1 MGGASMINQI
11 RVGRQSAI
19 RIFAQEY
26 SDSNLPL
33 EGIGEYAPSFII
45 TKLGAKVN
53 RALFGGVIDR
63 FERRDGDNGP
73 SYSGQLRDATGGV
86 HRFQIAPFQP
96 ELHADAEELLARFE
110 SGDRFLM
117 MMVGRARWF
126 ESDDGGIFTS
136 FRAEEFCIV
145 EREVYVN
152 WLVETSAAT
161 LRRLAAYSA
170 SLGSDNNSDALESVG
185 VPSDLIEGMILA
197 KGHYGEFDPESYRVG
212 VLQGLSMA
220 LNSNADIETMMPPS
234 VQESQPS
241 ESEGIFSSNESEDI
255 VNESNLAPQGNVEDL
270 ILSVVRNSSNVDG
283 IPYDSIV
290 LACTEAGF
298 SRESSE
304 DAIEDLRD
312 IKCQIIEPRF
322 GFFQILD

>member
-1 MGGASMINQI
+1 MGGATMMNQV
-11 RVGRQSAI
+11 RFGRQSAI

-33 EGIGEYAPSFII
+33 EGVGEYAPSFII

-63 FERRDGDNGP
+63 FERREGDNGP
-73 SYSGQLRDATGGV
+73 TYSGHLRDATGGV

-117 MMVGRARWF
+117 MMIGRARWF

-136 FRAEEFCIV
+136 FRAEEFTTV
-145 EREVYVN
+145 ERSVYVN
-152 WLVETSAAT
+152 WLVEASAAT
-161 LRRLAAYSA
+161 LRRLDAYNLS
-170 SLGSDNNSDALESVG
+170 LESENTNESLKSAG
-185 VPSDLIEGMILA
+185 VPADLIEGMILA
-197 KGHYGEFDPESYRVG
+197 KNHYSSFDPENYKVG
-212 VLQGLSMA
+212 VLQSLSMA
-220 LNSNADIETMMPPS
+220 L
-234 VQESQPS
+234 
-241 ESEGIFSSNESEDI
+241 SSNSEIEQIITSTEESSMLE
-255 VNESNLAPQGNVEDL
+255 APENSPQMKNDAVKSDSKPTGDVYDV
-270 ILSVVRNSSNVDG
+270 ILDVIRSSSNPDG
-283 IPYDSIV
+283 MPYDSIV
-290 LACTEAGF
+290 LACVEAGF

-312 IKCQIIEPRF
+312 IKCEIIEPRF

>member
-1 MGGASMINQI
+1 MGGAAMMNQV
-11 RVGRQSAI
+11 RFGRQSAI

-33 EGIGEYAPSFII
+33 EGVGEYAPSFII

-63 FERRDGDNGP
+63 FERREGDNGP
-73 SYSGQLRDATGGV
+73 TYSGHLRDATGGV

-117 MMVGRARWF
+117 MMIGRARWF

-136 FRAEEFCIV
+136 FRAEEFTTV
-145 EREVYVN
+145 ERSVYVN
-152 WLVETSAAT
+152 WLVEASAAT
-161 LRRLAAYSA
+161 LRRLDAYNLS
-170 SLGSDNNSDALESVG
+170 LESENTNESLKSAG
-185 VPSDLIEGMILA
+185 VPADLIEGMILA
-197 KGHYGEFDPESYRVG
+197 KNHYSSFDPENYKVG
-212 VLQGLSMA
+212 VLQSLSMA
-220 LNSNADIETMMPPS
+220 L
-234 VQESQPS
+234 
-241 ESEGIFSSNESEDI
+241 SSNSEIEQMITSTEESTVLE
-255 VNESNLAPQGNVEDL
+255 VPENSPQMKNDRVKSDSKPTDDVDDVILNV
-270 ILSVVRNSSNVDG
+270 IRSSSNPDG
-283 IPYDSIV
+283 MPYDSIV
-290 LACTEAGF
+290 LACVEAGF

-312 IKCQIIEPRF
+312 IKCEIIEPRF

>member
-1 MGGASMINQI
+1 MGGAAMMNQV
-11 RVGRQSAI
+11 RFGRQSAI

-26 SDSNLPL
+26 SDANLPL

-63 FERRDGDNGP
+63 FERREGDNGP
-73 SYSGQLRDATGGV
+73 TYSGHLRDATGGV

-136 FRAEEFCIV
+136 FRAEEFTTV
-145 EREVYVN
+145 DRSVYVN
-152 WLVETSAAT
+152 WLVEASAAT
-161 LRRLAAYSA
+161 LRRLDAY
-170 SLGSDNNSDALESVG
+170 NSSLESENSSDSLKSAG
-185 VPSDLIEGMILA
+185 VPVDLIEGMILA
-197 KGHYGEFDPESYRVG
+197 KNHYSSFDPENYKVG
-212 VLQGLSMA
+212 VLQSLSMA
-220 LNSNADIETMMPPS
+220 LSSNSEIEQMIASSEES
-234 VQESQPS
+234 VVVETS
-241 ESEGIFSSNESEDI
+241 ESESQINNEDI
-255 VNESNLAPQGNVEDL
+255 KDTSNPTGDVDDVILNV
-270 ILSVVRNSSNVDG
+270 IRSSPNPDG
-283 IPYDSIV
+283 VPYDSIV
-290 LACTEAGF
+290 LACVEAGF

-312 IKCQIIEPRF
+312 IKCEIIEPRF

>member
-1 MGGASMINQI
+1 MGGAAMMNQV
-11 RVGRQSAI
+11 RFGRQSAI

-33 EGIGEYAPSFII
+33 EGVGEYAPSFII

-63 FERRDGDNGP
+63 FERREGDNGP
-73 SYSGQLRDATGGV
+73 TYSGHLRDATGGV

-117 MMVGRARWF
+117 MMIGRARWF

-136 FRAEEFCIV
+136 FRAEEFTTV
-145 EREVYVN
+145 ERSVYVN
-152 WLVETSAAT
+152 WLVEASAAT
-161 LRRLAAYSA
+161 LRRLDAYNLS
-170 SLGSDNNSDALESVG
+170 LESENTNESLKSAG
-185 VPSDLIEGMILA
+185 VPVDLIEGMILA
-197 KGHYGEFDPESYRVG
+197 KNHYSSFDPENYKVG
-212 VLQGLSMA
+212 VLQSLSMA
-220 LNSNADIETMMPPS
+220 L
-234 VQESQPS
+234 
-241 ESEGIFSSNESEDI
+241 SSNSEIEQMITSTEESTALEVPENSPPMENDAVKSDSKPTGDVDDVI
-255 VNESNLAPQGNVEDL
+255 LNV
-270 ILSVVRNSSNVDG
+270 IRSSSNPDG
-283 IPYDSIV
+283 MPYDSIV
-290 LACTEAGF
+290 LACVEAGF

-312 IKCQIIEPRF
+312 IKCEIIEPRF

>member
-1 MGGASMINQI
+1 MGGLVMINQV
-11 RVGRQSAI
+11 RFGRQSAV

-26 SDSNLPL
+26 SDANLPL
-33 EGIGEYAPSFII
+33 EGVGEYAPSFII

-63 FERRDGDNGP
+63 FERREGDNGP
-73 SYSGQLRDATGGV
+73 TYSGHLRDATGGV

-136 FRAEEFCIV
+136 FRAEEFTTV
-145 EREVYVN
+145 ERNVYVN

-161 LRRLAAYSA
+161 LRRLDAYSS
-170 SLGSDNNSDALESVG
+170 SLDSENNNESLKSAG

-197 KGHYGEFDPESYRVG
+197 KDHYSSFDPENYKVG
-212 VLQGLSMA
+212 VLQSLSMA
-220 LNSNADIETMMPPS
+220 LSSNTEIEQMIS
-234 VQESQPS
+234 LS
-241 ESEGIFSSNESEDI
+241 EEKISNQDFEDENQVDSAIVSNESIPSGDVDDVI
-255 VNESNLAPQGNVEDL
+255 LNTIKNYSNP
-270 ILSVVRNSSNVDG
+270 DG
-283 IPYDSIV
+283 TPYDTLV
-290 LACTEAGF
+290 LACVEAGF

-312 IKCQIIEPRF
+312 IKCEIIEPRF